1 MPGARGAY
9 ALLVLLDRPVELP
22 SRFDGQRL
30 PGGRY
35 CYVGSAR
42 GAGGIRGRCAR
53 HLRAPLRCHWHIDW
67 LLAGALDRAVVPFPG
82 QQECEVL
89 ARLLA
94 IEGASVPVPGFGSTD
109 CRRCP
114 SHLLALDPA
123 SLAALPDR
131 LIAGERSVGSAHTGT
146 LPRPTAPKLSSMAGR
161 VGELAGVRVCPSGE
175 SSSLD
180 GRRRSTGGDLRWRC

>member
-22 SRFDGQRL
+22 RRFDGRRL

-67 LLAGALDRAVVPFPG
+67 LLAGALDRVVVPFPG

-114 SHLLALDPA
+114 SHLLALDRVR
-123 SLAALPDR
+123 LAVLADR
-131 LIAGERSVGSAHTGT
+131 VVAGERILASARASA
-146 LPRPTAPKLSSMAGR
+146 LLLQPI
-161 VGELAGVRVCPSGE
+161 
-175 SSSLD
+175 
-180 GRRRSTGGDLRWRC
+180 